1 MTVHT
6 TIAVQARH
14 RHRRLAVSIAAAV
27 AAAILAAT
35 AVALTAGAH
44 GSAASA
50 KPRPI
55 SARPA
60 LPNSPAM
67 ATIMAL
73 SPARLAAGAFDSRY
87 ALPAKQSGPTMASVL
102 ASMSPATRRY
112 TEAIMSLT
120 FAQLAAGAAGSP

>member
-14 RHRRLAVSIAAAV
+14 RHRRLAVSAAAATAAILVAAAV
-27 AAAILAAT
+27 T
-35 AVALTAGAH
+35 VTAGAH
-44 GSAASA
+44 GKAASSTRPSSSEQPALSNSAAMS
-50 KPRPI
+50 
-55 SARPA
+55 
-60 LPNSPAM
+60 
-67 ATIMAL
+67 TIMAL
-73 SPARLAAGAFDSRY
+73 TPERLATGAFDSRY
-87 ALPAKQSGPTMASVL
+87 ALPVKQTGPTLSSVL